1 MKELAAKLNMSVYQL
16 EELINELK
24 RSDLQEI
31 VNLVSKRIEKV
42 DTWHD
47 YVRYPQLLGTRDVLM
62 VNIYDVGFS
71 RRALNILERLPV
83 ATLYQVKHLGEERLY
98 QARNC
103 GKVVIEEIK
112 ELLRLRGHELVP

>member
-1 MKELAAKLNMSVYQL
+1 MLWCGNSWTV
-16 EELINELK
+16 I
-24 RSDLQEI
+24 
-31 VNLVSKRIEKV
+31 
-42 DTWHD
+42 H
-47 YVRYPQLLGTRDVLM
+47 
-62 VNIYDVGFS
+62 DVGFS

-83 ATLYQVKHLGEERLY
+83 TTLYQVKHLGEERLY